1 MKTACICAALAVL
14 ASRAVAAEGCG
25 PLQIV
30 GQADIV
36 STQGA
41 LLVPA
46 KVNGLATYMIIDTG
60 GWYRE
65 LAPALVDKL
74 NLSTTKRRV
83 GLIDAT
89 GRTTDKSATVDDFE
103 IGSFKAKD
111 AVFLVPKE
119 GFGSDDVGGTIGPQ
133 MFTMLDLDL
142 DFEAKKINFVLQ
154 DHCEGKVVYWKTP
167 SYAIVPFTLT
177 AEGHIRFPIELD
189 GHKFTALLDTGA
201 DESYITLRAAE
212 GAFGIT
218 EDSPGVT
225 KGGYVNGDKRAQEYE
240 RTFKTLTI
248 AGITF
253 NNPKLTLI
261 PDLLRNHQIN
271 DHNPKINSHIDT
283 NNEAEGLDDVMVGLE
298 ELRHL
303 HVYIAYKEQKL
314 YISPISAPEPT
325 QVASPAQPPSP

>member
-1 MKTACICAALAVL
+1 M
-14 ASRAVAAEGCG
+14 AAESCG
-25 PLQIV
+25 PLKIV
-30 GQADIV
+30 GQADMI

-46 KVNGLATYMIIDTG
+46 KVNGLATNMIIDTG

-65 LAPALVDKL
+65 LAPALVEKL
-74 NLSTTKRRV
+74 KLSTTKRRV

-89 GRTTDKSATVDDFE
+89 GRETNMSTTVDDFE
-103 IGSFKAKD
+103 IGSFKAND
-111 AVFLVPKE
+111 AVFLVPKY
-119 GFGSDDVGGTIGPQ
+119 GYGDDVGGVIGPQ
-133 MFTMLDLDL
+133 MFTIVDLDL
-142 DFEAKKINFVLQ
+142 DFAGKKINFVLQ

-167 SYAIVPFTLT
+167 SYAVVPFLLT
-177 AEGHIRFPIELD
+177 DEGHIRMPVELD

-201 DESYITLRAAE
+201 DQSSITLRAAE

-218 EDSPGVT
+218 KDSPGVT
-225 KGGYVNGDKRAQEYE
+225 KQGYLNGDKRAQEYE

-253 NNPKLTLI
+253 NNPKLSLV

-271 DHNPKINSHIDT
+271 EHLPQINSHIDT
-283 NNEAEGLDDVMVGLE
+283 NNEAEGVNDVIVGLE

-303 HVYIAYKEQKL
+303 HVYIAYKEEKL
-314 YISPISAPEPT
+314 YISPATPNPSSSPPASQT
-325 QVASPAQPPSP
+325 ASP